1 MTETPEISNKEKDKA
16 GKRAFYDLL
25 QPISGRIMLARI
37 LAIASAIL
45 SVGPYI
51 VLVQLSGI
59 LLQAWQQDVAPNP
72 QEVRSAL
79 MLLIWLF
86 LSKLALYFIA
96 LAVTHFADIRLRRIL
111 QERIAD
117 RIARA
122 PLSWF
127 SKTNSGLVRKAIQ
140 DDTTDIHTVVA
151 HAPVDNTV
159 AIISPLALLGYAF
172 YLNWI
177 LGLIA
182 IATLPFYLGAMGY
195 MVRDM
200 GEKTAEMDTRLGYV
214 SATMVE
220 FITGIAV
227 VKAFGKTGQAHERYR
242 CATEEFHKFYLAW
255 CGPMLR
261 TSAVANATISPSILL
276 LTNLGL
282 GTLAVQYGY
291 AQPTDVIPTAIIA
304 LMIPQSIEILAN
316 MTWSIQM
323 AGAAALRIQN
333 ILNIDQ
339 ISHTTQEHAHIP
351 DLCAPQSVVFDHVSF
366 SYGDNQAVDDIS
378 LTLQPGTVTALIGPS
393 GGGKS
398 TLATLLARFSDPD
411 SGTISIGGTD
421 IRTWPD
427 DQLYRCVSFV
437 LQDPQ
442 ILRLS
447 IRDNVRLGSPDA
459 TDEQIWQALRDAQIA
474 DEIAAL
480 PHGLD
485 TVYGVDTHLS
495 GGQCQRLSIARAL
508 LIDAPILI
516 LDEAT
521 AFTDPESEALIQTA
535 LTRLIKT
542 RNTERNT
549 GRTVLV
555 IAHRPASVLGVDQ
568 IAILENGKLSALGS
582 PQEVSNHPL
591 YVALWEGTQA

>member
-1 MTETPEISNKEKDKA
+1 MNENPDMSNKEKDKA
-16 GKRAFYDLL
+16 GKLAFNDLL
-25 QPISGRIMLARI
+25 KPISARIMVARI
-37 LAIASAIL
+37 LAVASALL

-51 VLVQLSGI
+51 VLVELSGI
-59 LLQAWQQDVAPNP
+59 LLHAWREDLTPDPV
-72 QEVRSAL
+72 EVRNAL
-79 MLLIWLF
+79 TVLIWLF
-86 LSKLALYFIA
+86 LAKLALYFLA
-96 LAVTHFADIRLRRIL
+96 LTVTHFADIRLRTIL
-111 QERIAD
+111 QERIAQ
-117 RIARA
+117 RISRA

-140 DDTTDIHTVVA
+140 DDPADIHTVVA
-151 HAPVDNTV
+151 HAPVDNTI
-159 AIISPLALLGYAF
+159 AILSPVALLGYAF
-172 YLNWI
+172 YLNWL

-182 IATLPFYLGAMGY
+182 IATIPFYLGAMAY

-261 TSAVANATISPSILL
+261 MSAIANATISPSILL

-282 GTLAVQYGY
+282 GTLAVHYGY

-304 LMIPQSIEILAN
+304 LMIPQSIEVLAN

-323 AGAAALRIQN
+323 AGAASLRIQK
-333 ILNIDQ
+333 ILNIAQ
-339 ISHTTQEHAHIP
+339 ISQATQDHAHTI
-351 DLCAPQSVVFDHVSF
+351 DVSVPQPVVFDHVSF
-366 SYGDNQAVDDIS
+366 SYGDTQAVDDVS
-378 LTLQPGTVTALIGPS
+378 LTLQPGSVTALIGPS

-411 SGTISIGGTD
+411 GGTISIGGTD
-421 IRTWPD
+421 IRTLPD

-442 ILRLS
+442 ILRMS
-447 IRDNVRLGSPDA
+447 IRENVGLGNPHAS
-459 TDEQIWQALRDAQIA
+459 DEAIWQALRDAQIA

-480 PHGLD
+480 PRSLD
-485 TVYGVDTHLS
+485 TIYGVDTHLS

-535 LTRLIKT
+535 LTSLIKS
-542 RNTERNT
+542 RN
-549 GRTVLV
+549 GQRTVLV
-555 IAHRPASVLGVDQ
+555 IAHRPASVHGVDQ
-568 IAILENGKLSALGS
+568 IAILENGKLSAIGS
-582 PQEVSNHPL
+582 PSEVSDHPL
-591 YVALWEGTQA
+591 YVALWEGTNA

>member
-1 MTETPEISNKEKDKA
+1 MNDNPEITNKEKDKA
-16 GKRAFYDLL
+16 GRVAFKDLL
-25 QPISGRIMLARI
+25 KPISGRILLARI
-37 LAIASAIL
+37 LAVTSALL

-59 LLQAWQQDVAPNP
+59 LLEAWQRSTSPDP
-72 QEVRSAL
+72 EKVRNAL

-86 LSKLALYFIA
+86 LTRLFLYVLA
-96 LAVTHFADIRLRRIL
+96 LAVTHFADMHLRRIL
-111 QERIAD
+111 QDQIAE

-127 SKTNSGLVRKAIQ
+127 TKTNSGLVRKAIQ
-140 DDTTDIHTVVA
+140 DDTADVHTVVA

-159 AIISPLALLGYAF
+159 AIISPIALLAYAF
-172 YLNWI
+172 YLNWL
-177 LGLIA
+177 LGFIA
-182 IATLPFYLGAMGY
+182 IATIPFYFGAMAY
-195 MVRDM
+195 MMRDM

-227 VKAFGKTGQAHERYR
+227 VKAFGRTGKAHERYR
-242 CATEEFHKFYLAW
+242 CATEEFHRFYLAW
-255 CGPMLR
+255 CGPLLR
-261 TSAVANATISPSILL
+261 MSALAYSAISTSVLL

-282 GTLAVQYGY
+282 GALAVYYGY
-291 AQPTDVIPTAIIA
+291 ARATDVIPTAIIA
-304 LMIPQSIEILAN
+304 LMIPQSIEVLAN

-323 AGAAALRIQN
+323 AGAAALRIQK
-333 ILNIDQ
+333 ILNIPQ
-339 ISHTTQEHAHIP
+339 ISQSSDFQGIDRDTTVPEE
-351 DLCAPQSVVFDHVSF
+351 VVFDHVSF
-366 SYGDNQAVDDIS
+366 SYGDNLAVDDVS
-378 LTLQPGTVTALIGPS
+378 LTLKPGSVTALIGPS

-411 SGTISIGGTD
+411 SGAISIGGTD
-421 IRTWPD
+421 IRQWPD
-427 DQLYRCVSFV
+427 TQLYRYVSFV

-447 IRDNVRLGSPDA
+447 IRDNVRLGCPQAD
-459 TDEQIWQALRDAQIA
+459 DEAIWQALQDAQIA

-480 PHGLD
+480 PRGLD
-485 TVYGVDTHLS
+485 TVYGVDTYLS

-535 LTRLIKT
+535 LTRLIKA
-542 RNTERNT
+542 RKG
-549 GRTVLV
+549 GRTVLA
-555 IAHRPASVLGVDQ
+555 IAHRPASVQGVDQ
-568 IAILENGKLSALGS
+568 VAILEQGRLSAVGT
-582 PQEVSNHPL
+582 PDEVNEHPL
-591 YVALWEGTQA
+591 YAALWEGTNA